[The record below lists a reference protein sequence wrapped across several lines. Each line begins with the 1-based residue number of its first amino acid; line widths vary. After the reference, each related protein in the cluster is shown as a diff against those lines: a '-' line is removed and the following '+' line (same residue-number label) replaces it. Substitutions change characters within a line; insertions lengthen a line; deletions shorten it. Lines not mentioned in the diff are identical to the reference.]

1 MGFRLTIKPADS
13 IECFGDD
20 HKLYGYWKFE
30 EVINS
35 FMVLYPLIKE
45 QWPKLSDN
53 SPESVYYTY
62 FCAAGVTDELTVS
75 NDIFEAFVK
84 EYITDLIR
92 TFHAPEL
99 VAIVALYLTKLCYKY
114 PGDKILYWS

>member
-1 MGFRLTIKPADS
+1 MGFRLTIKTADN
-13 IECFGDD
+13 EEFGDD
-20 HKLYGYWKFE
+20 HKLYGYWKYE

-75 NDIFEAFVK
+75 NVVFEAFVK
-84 EYITDLIR
+84 EYITDLIK

-99 VAIVALYLTKLCYKY
+99 VAIVALYLTKLAYKY